1 MVESIIAYSL
11 SASSDRW
18 LKTLSQ
24 TPLFAHRLNRVWI
37 VSGSPNRSGKSR
49 HGMPARERYSTAST
63 KHGLHEQPVV
73 LRGHADMALP
83 PRQQILDAVPLVV
96 AKGVASHRQLQIT
109 LTAYEALPT
118 LPGNPLIEDRPLYG
132 TSNVKRFRP
141 RWLSTWPL
149 LSLRA
154 LPDEV

>member
-24 TPLFAHRLNRVWI
+24 TPLLAHRLNRVWFP
-37 VSGSPNRSGKSR
+37 GRHTARASPAMECRPDNDTARPPRTAGCPSRSRR
-49 HGMPARERYSTAST
+49 HGPPAPA
-63 KHGLHEQPVV
+63 
-73 LRGHADMALP
+73 
-83 PRQQILDAVPLVV
+83 QILDAVPLVV

-118 LPGNPLIEDRPLYG
+118 LPGNPLIEDRPLVRLALVRMALG
-132 TSNVKRFRP
+132 RP
-141 RWLSTWPL
+141 DRRRP
-149 LSLRA
+149 
-154 LPDEV
+154 